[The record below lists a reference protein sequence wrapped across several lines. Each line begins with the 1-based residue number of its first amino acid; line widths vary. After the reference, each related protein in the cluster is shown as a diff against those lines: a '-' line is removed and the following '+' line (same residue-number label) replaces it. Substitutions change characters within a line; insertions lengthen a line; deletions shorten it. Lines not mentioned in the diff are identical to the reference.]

1 MRYKLLGPSGLRV
14 SEMSLGTMSFGDAW
28 GFGADEK
35 ESHRILAAY
44 AEAGG
49 NFIDVANKYHE
60 GQSEEIVGSF
70 LGSER
75 DRWVVA
81 TKYTLAMRDGDPN
94 AAGNSR
100 KNMRQSVEASLRRL
114 RTA

>member
-14 SEMSLGTMSFGDAW
+14 SEICLGTMSFGDVW
-28 GFGADEK
+28 GFGADEQ
-35 ESHRILAAY
+35 ESLHILAAY

-49 NFIDVANKYHE
+49 NFIDTANKYHE
-60 GQSEEIVGSF
+60 GQSEEIVGRF
-70 LGSER
+70 LGAER

-81 TKYTLAMRDGDPN
+81 SKYTLAMRAGDPN

-100 KNMRQSVEASLRRL
+100 K
-114 RTA
+114 

>member
-14 SEMSLGTMSFGDAW
+14 SELCLGTMSFGDAW
-28 GFGADEK
+28 GFGADEA
-35 ESHRILAAY
+35 ESHRILTAY

-49 NFIDVANKYHE
+49 NFLDTANKYHE
-60 GQSEEIVGSF
+60 GQSEEILGTF

-75 DRWVVA
+75 DRWVLA
-81 TKYTLAMRDGDPN
+81 SKYTLAMREGDPN

-100 KNMRQSVEASLRRL
+100 
-114 RTA
+114 